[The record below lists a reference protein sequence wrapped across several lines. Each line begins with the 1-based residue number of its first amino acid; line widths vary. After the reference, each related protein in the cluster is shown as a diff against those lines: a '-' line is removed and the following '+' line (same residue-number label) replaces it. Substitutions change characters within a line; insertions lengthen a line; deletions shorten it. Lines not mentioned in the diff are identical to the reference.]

1 MTNVIFDTNA
11 IRDFIAG
18 VKIEELESF
27 SIKKAK
33 ELDSK
38 NLRVLISPIVVFE
51 LLSHL
56 VNSNDKKYSI
66 SYKAL
71 KTLMLIDEIQSHGG
85 QRYIMKPAELL
96 IAHEIYN
103 MRCESRELMY
113 EQWMTIAEMIS
124 HGSINEIPDLRTHD
138 GENIM
143 KYVEDIEKGFVEQ
156 IRKIYQMV
164 LMMANFHNV
173 SFKEEMDH
181 PQIEEFMIT
190 YFSRTT
196 YNLLIDEGKV
206 PDYHEFFPQF
216 SSYTRDNHK
225 KTLELIDNM
234 KKGNREIIR
243 RYPAALA
250 LMKKVLFSLHIN
262 GSTISDERLK
272 NFVWD
277 IRLMFHVNDH
287 TIDKNPFIFV
297 TSDTS
302 MIKAIDAFK
311 NKYIF
316 SLKDFK
322 KKYSIS

>member
-11 IRDFIAG
+11 IRDLIEG
-18 VKIEELESF
+18 VRIDDIEFF
-27 SIKKAK
+27 SEAKAK
-33 ELDSK
+33 ELSSK

-51 LLSHL
+51 LLYHL
-56 VNSNDKKYSI
+56 VDQNDKDYSV

-71 KTLMLIDEIQSHGG
+71 RILMLIDEIQSHSG

-143 KYVEDIEKGFVEQ
+143 KYVEEIEKGFVEQ
-156 IRKIYQMV
+156 VRKIYQMV

-277 IRLMFHVNDH
+277 IRLMFHANDH
-287 TIDKNPFIFV
+287 TIDKEPFIFV
-297 TSDTS
+297 TSDKS
-302 MIKAIDAFK
+302 MIKASSLLKNRYVFTFSEFK
-311 NKYIF
+311 SKF
-316 SLKDFK
+316 ALS
-322 KKYSIS
+322 